1 MKTAAI
7 LMPKKKWKKVP
18 FSPWQ
23 EAICVL
29 YYRNMTNKKDN
40 NNVLTLSQQAAELTQ
55 QLNAVAD
62 VQTLTDQDVQN
73 FKATVALL
81 NQQKDR
87 LNEVLGIL
95 NQLPSGIAD
104 QWSKVNPDGRRY

>member
-1 MKTAAI
+1 
-7 LMPKKKWKKVP
+7 
-18 FSPWQ
+18 
-23 EAICVL
+23 
-29 YYRNMTNKKDN
+29 MTNKKDN

-104 QWSKVNPDGRRY
+104 QWRKVNPDGRRY